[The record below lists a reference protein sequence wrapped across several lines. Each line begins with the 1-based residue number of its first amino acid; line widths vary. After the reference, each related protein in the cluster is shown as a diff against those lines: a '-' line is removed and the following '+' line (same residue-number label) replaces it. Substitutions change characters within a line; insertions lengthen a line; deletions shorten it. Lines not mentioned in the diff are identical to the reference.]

1 MKTNRYIPVWVVVA
15 VLIMLSSCV
24 KDILYNTPHPESGA
38 VVLMLEGAPDGEVFV
53 AGIDG
58 QTADMDGL
66 PFTWPELLKPGD
78 YSLVVH
84 NRAEGFAFDG
94 RTARVDAEE
103 RVCEDGEVAGDHREV
118 PARPRAVPTF
128 RAHAVAH
135 EELAGSPVAPCAR
148 KPHALELRRLEEPRL
163 FVWSPASRVGRFSH
177 GSSPPLSSVAESL

>member
-78 YSLVVH
+78 YSLVAH

-94 RTARVDAEE
+94 RTARVDA
-103 RVCEDGEVAGDHREV
+103 VAGSSDAGEVLLLSLIHISEPTRLRRVSMPLRGVRM
-118 PARPRAVPTF
+118 PAR
-128 RAHAVAH
+128 
-135 EELAGSPVAPCAR
+135 CC
-148 KPHALELRRLEEPRL
+148 
-163 FVWSPASRVGRFSH
+163 
-177 GSSPPLSSVAESL
+177 